1 MRHENRPTA
10 WCSLLTRAGWSFQ
23 SALKGSTEART
34 RVWRALRACGKDLST
49 VRDVTLEG
57 DLRVFDWE
65 QLTFSVRPSAATLGP
80 LAVGDAV
87 ASD

>member
-1 MRHENRPTA
+1 MELPA
-10 WCSLLTRAGWSFQ
+10 CDPYPAFVRAFQ
-23 SALKGSTEART
+23 AALKGSTEART
-34 RVWRALRACGKDLST
+34 RIWRALRACGEDLST